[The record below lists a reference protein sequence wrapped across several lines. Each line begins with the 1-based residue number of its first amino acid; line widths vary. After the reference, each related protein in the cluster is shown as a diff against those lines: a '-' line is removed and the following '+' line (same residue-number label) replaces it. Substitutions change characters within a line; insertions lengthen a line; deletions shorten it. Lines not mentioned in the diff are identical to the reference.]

1 MIYVLQEGQL
11 MESGSH
17 SQLME
22 KGGLYHQL
30 VTLQQI
36 ANEEGDDLDPSGNNK

>member
-1 MIYVLQEGQL
+1 

-17 SQLME
+17 PQLME